1 MAIKETNL
9 PSDHDG
15 VKDRYN
21 DIRYSDK
28 TKYDEKVALLVSDY
42 LELSKQIRNIAI
54 NNFKNNNEKAKFER
68 ELDHFLKN
76 TNTKSTLRSGEERK
90 YDALIRGSFE
100 ITNVIR
106 IERQDNS
113 DNISSKFADFTSETI
128 EDLIKQGEK
137 DTLNTFKKS
146 ENRS

>member
-1 MAIKETNL
+1 MKKQNL
-9 PSDHDG
+9 
-15 VKDRYN
+15 N
-21 DIRYSDK
+21 
-28 TKYDEKVALLVSDY
+28 
-42 LELSKQIRNIAI
+42 
-54 NNFKNNNEKAKFER
+54 R
-68 ELDHFLKN
+68 ELNEYFLKN
-76 TNTKSTLRSGEERK
+76 TNTKSTELRSGEERK

-137 DTLNTFKKS
+137 EYLNTFKKS
-146 ENRS
+146 ENRIIIMLSRSFYK

>member
-1 MAIKETNL
+1 M
-9 PSDHDG
+9 
-15 VKDRYN
+15 
-21 DIRYSDK
+21 
-28 TKYDEKVALLVSDY
+28 
-42 LELSKQIRNIAI
+42 
-54 NNFKNNNEKAKFER
+54 
-68 ELDHFLKN
+68 
-76 TNTKSTLRSGEERK
+76 
-90 YDALIRGSFE
+90 IRGSFE